1 MSTTEV
7 GHPVRVVDLR
17 AREERG
23 QWIASASGA
32 TRAGYEAAINR
43 VLLHFAQERPE
54 LKAIA
59 SDETFTEL
67 GLIARKRGPGR
78 PRKATTAAE

>member
-1 MSTTEV
+1 M
-7 GHPVRVVDLR
+7 
-17 AREERG
+17 
-23 QWIASASGA
+23 
-32 TRAGYEAAINR
+32 GYEAAINR
-43 VLLHFAQERPE
+43 GLQHIAQDHPE

-78 PRKATTAAE
+78 PKKNTTVITAAE